1 MQIDFNQASRTFGAQ
16 TVFKNLSE
24 SFAPGSQTA
33 VLGGNGSGK
42 STFLKT
48 VYGALGL
55 SQGTVK
61 WQCDAGHNLSP
72 FEAAK
77 NMSYAGPYF
86 ELIEELTALEFLKF
100 YQRFRPYRL
109 GFTADVILERTLL
122 TEAASKQI
130 SNFSSGMKQRLKLAL
145 ALFSVSEVVI
155 LDEPT
160 SNLDP
165 KGMEWY
171 QALLNKEL
179 GARSLFVGSNFS
191 ETETFLCTA
200 KLELKDY
207 Q

>member
-1 MQIDFNQASRTFGAQ
+1 MQINFNQASRTFGAQ
-16 TVFKNLSE
+16 TVFKNLSQT
-24 SFAPGSQTA
+24 FAPGSQTA

-55 SQGTVK
+55 SQGTVQ
-61 WQCDAGHNLSP
+61 WQSGAGHNLSP

-122 TEAASKQI
+122 TEAANKQI
-130 SNFSSGMKQRLKLAL
+130 SNFSSGMKQRLKIGL
-145 ALFSVSEVVI
+145 ALFSASEVVI

-171 QALLNKEL
+171 QTLLKNEL
-179 GARSLFVGSNFS
+179 ENRTLLVGSNFS
-191 ETETFLCTA
+191 DTETFLCEE
-200 KLELKDY
+200 KLELRKY